1 MRTRDVGIDLAT
13 RMVASQGAVDGTMP
27 LGTFVSDHFTADLT
41 NRIVVLKGRARLH
54 IVQGQSKAAR

>member
-1 MRTRDVGIDLAT
+1 
-13 RMVASQGAVDGTMP
+13 MVASEGAVDGTMP
-27 LGTFVSDHFTADLT
+27 LGTFTSDHFTADLT